1 MIKQMVVYLAVFF
14 LTLCCFFLYSDEIM
28 AIMLAAEVIY
38 PAAAII
44 GLQYLKRKIDV
55 FIEPVIPI
63 AEKNQEIPITLVIQN
78 RSRIPSVHVKIL
90 IQAENQFTK
99 ERQKYYQKVR
109 TGSDKTERVT
119 IILKSKNCGMI
130 DISIKTYW
138 IYDMLY
144 ILKEKKNKKEV
155 QRVGILPECRLLPV
169 EITKR
174 TREFIADAE
183 EYSDRE
189 SGDDPSEI
197 YQIREYREK
206 DSLHD
211 IHWKLSAKADEL
223 LVKEHGRPLGSVVL
237 IWLNMRVLE
246 KKKNHIPAVILEAAA
261 SLSMSLLEAECVHMV
276 AWYEPE
282 NHKIQ
287 KKRVSKE
294 ENIYELLN
302 RLLYIS
308 SYQENI
314 EGEYEEAFKGIS
326 FSTIVE
332 FQADGTIVV
341 NEEETMKI
349 SLQEGK
355 TDWRNLYFVC

>member
-1 MIKQMVVYLAVFF
+1 MIKQIVVYLAVFF
-14 LTLCCFFLYSDEIM
+14 TTLFCFFLYNDEIL
-28 AIMLAAEVIY
+28 AIMLAAEVLY
-38 PAAAII
+38 LAAAILW
-44 GLQYLKRKIDV
+44 LQYLKGRIDV
-55 FIEPVIPI
+55 SLESVLPI
-63 AEKNQEIPITLVIQN
+63 AEKNQEIPVTLVIRN
-78 RSRIPSVHVKIL
+78 CSRISAVHVKML
-90 IQAENQFTK
+90 VQAENQFTK
-99 ERQKYYQKVR
+99 ERQKFYQTVR
-109 TGSDKTERVT
+109 AGSEKTERVT

-130 DISIKTYW
+130 DISVKSYW
-138 IYDMLY
+138 IYDMLF

-155 QRVGILPECRLLPV
+155 QRVGILPECHLLPV
-169 EITKR
+169 EITKK

-189 SGDDPSEI
+189 SGDDPAEI

-237 IWLNMRVLE
+237 IWLNMRVSKK
-246 KKKNHIPAVILEAAA
+246 KKKNIPAVILETAA

-294 ENIYELLN
+294 EHIYELMN
-302 RLLYIS
+302 RLLYLS
-308 SYQENI
+308 PYQENI
-314 EGEYEEAFKGIS
+314 ESEYEDAFKSIS
-326 FSTIVE
+326 FSTVVE

-355 TDWRNLYFVC
+355 TDWKNLYFIV